1 MKSRDKLET
10 MKSDFQQEDFLEG
23 KPENEVEISG
33 KMKKML
39 DLIEEN
45 EEILENIKKKPG
57 ELMKFVIF

>member
-1 MKSRDKLET
+1 
-10 MKSDFQQEDFLEG
+10 
-23 KPENEVEISG
+23 
-33 KMKKML
+33 MKKIL